1 MKWELPEVQ
10 TGFRKDRGTRDQIS
24 NSHWIG
30 EKPREFQKNFLI
42 DYTKAPDC
50 VDHNKLQNFSR
61 DENTQTTLPCLL
73 WNLYAGQEAT
83 IRTGHGTTDWFKI
96 GKGVCQG
103 CILSPAYLTYMQSTS
118 CKMLGWMNY
127 KLESRFPEKKISI
140 TSYMQTIPP

>member
-10 TGFRKDRGTRDQIS
+10 TGFRKDRATRDQIS
-24 NSHWIG
+24 NSRWIV

-42 DYTKAPDC
+42 DYTKASDC

-83 IRTGHGTTDWFKI
+83 IRTGHGTKDWFKI
-96 GKGVCQG
+96 GKEYVKAVYCHLL
-103 CILSPAYLTYMQSTS
+103 I
-118 CKMLGWMNY
+118 
-127 KLESRFPEKKISI
+127 
-140 TSYMQTIPP
+140 

>member
-1 MKWELPEVQ
+1 MGRHTVFFSLAFISHATNVMLKILQVKLQQYVNKELPEVQ

-73 WNLYAGQEAT
+73 
-83 IRTGHGTTDWFKI
+83 
-96 GKGVCQG
+96 
-103 CILSPAYLTYMQSTS
+103 
-118 CKMLGWMNY
+118 
-127 KLESRFPEKKISI
+127 
-140 TSYMQTIPP
+140 